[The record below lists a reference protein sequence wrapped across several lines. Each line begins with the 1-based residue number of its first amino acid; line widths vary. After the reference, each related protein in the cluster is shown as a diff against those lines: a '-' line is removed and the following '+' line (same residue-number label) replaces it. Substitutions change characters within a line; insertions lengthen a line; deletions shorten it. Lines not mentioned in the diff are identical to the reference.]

1 MNSIKISCLT
11 AFASLLVFSCQPDKV
26 PDSTKNEPSST
37 ETAYDSTLA
46 AKWGADEY
54 GMRTYVLAFV
64 NKGPNRS
71 QDSATTA
78 IIQKSHLD
86 NITRLANEGKIALA
100 GPFLDDW
107 ATRGIFIYNVKTIEE
122 AEALFATDP
131 ATKAGRIV
139 AEYHLWYGSAALM
152 TVNDLHKKISKNKI

>member
-1 MNSIKISCLT
+1 MNALRVSCFTVL
-11 AFASLLVFSCQPDKV
+11 ASLLLFSCQPVKV
-26 PDSTKNEPSST
+26 PDSIEKDATTN
-37 ETAYDSTLA
+37 ETAYDSMLA

-78 IIQKSHLD
+78 IIQKAHLD
-86 NITRLANEGKIALA
+86 NITRLADEGKIALA

-139 AEYHLWYGSAALM
+139 AEYHLWFGSAALM
-152 TVNDLHKKISKNKI
+152 AVNDLHKKISKSKI

>member
-1 MNSIKISCLT
+1 MNALKISCLT
-11 AFASLLVFSCQPDKV
+11 ALASLLIFSCHPEKA
-26 PDSTKNEPSST
+26 PDSIQKETSSN

-46 AKWGADEY
+46 ANWGADEY

-86 NITRLANEGKIALA
+86 NITRLANEGKIAVA

-152 TVNDLHKKISKNKI
+152 AVNDLHKKISKDKI